1 MHTKTKGRRLKILS
15 YIYVM
20 FDFLWWVEIF
30 DFWLKVVVI
39 WFLIMSISIS
49 IDIGGSGYNMMLS
62 GLSRSVPRW
71 QGTDP
76 PTKSAL
82 PCPLFDILFPIMD
95 IIIFH
100 IHRYYFCD
108 TRLKVLFS
116 VPCLISFS
124 QLKISSLSFTF
135 MDIIFVILLFPPWVP
150 QLIVLFLVLC
160 VI

>member
-20 FDFLWWVEIF
+20 FDFLWWVDIF
-30 DFWLKVVVI
+30 DFWLKVIVI

-71 QGTDP
+71 QGMDP

-82 PCPLFDILFPIMD
+82 PCPFLFHPGLCLM
-95 IIIFH
+95 
-100 IHRYYFCD
+100 
-108 TRLKVLFS
+108 LFS
-116 VPCLISFS
+116 PL
-124 QLKISSLSFTF
+124 LSFF
-135 MDIIFVILLFPPWVP
+135 FFPWILDFIFSF
-150 QLIVLFLVLC
+150 VLWISNYGSPDYKCSSCHFSSIRLC
-160 VI
+160 CWKS

>member
-1 MHTKTKGRRLKILS
+1 MTEEQVSNGKWHIFRRCPFLIIRI
-15 YIYVM
+15 YIW
-20 FDFLWWVEIF
+20 FLMKSI
-30 DFWLKVVVI
+30 VI
-39 WFLIMSISIS
+39 SFLIMSIEY

-76 PTKSAL
+76 LTKSAL

-135 MDIIFVILLFPPWVP
+135 MAIIFVLLLFPPWVP